1 MSNDVIQANY
11 EVLESIAA
19 RFGSESERVEEMNGR
34 LQSAL
39 RSLQNG
45 GWVGQGAN
53 AFFDEMDSVVLP
65 GAARL
70 TEALTQARTVTL
82 EVKHIIQEAEEEAA
96 RPFGARA
103 ADGAP
108 AADGAA
114 PAPPDVS
121 GGPQPSTPIPTA
133 DIFNDAYMD
142 NMIGKSIQGAGDPG
156 LIDAMRTLSG
166 NPTPAELDRALD
178 QIAAARGVPRADIQ
192 ASYDRYVELRAEAQ
206 RIGAAGGKSGW
217 EPLNET
223 LHPNFMGSTVQ
234 LRYGQV
240 VGDAL
245 GIDPVFGSMLNPTG
259 GLVGGGNISVQF
271 PTEHPVGYHGVFHDA
286 AGYLYNY
293 HNMGPGYNY
302 LGLENRDT
310 SSPLTG
316 QQAGIAHWNE
326 KMGVG
331 GLEATVS
338 NGIGA
343 GIGKAQ
349 DAITW
354 VDNTVDTVKAGV
366 GRAVDAVQE
375 TFEDVQEGVTDFWEW
390 AF

>member
-1 MSNDVIQANY
+1 MSDDVIRVDY
-11 EVLESIAA
+11 EALAKIAE
-19 RFGSESERVEEMNGR
+19 RFGAEAEMIGEMDGR
-34 LQSAL
+34 TRQAMAL
-39 RSLQNG
+39 LQNG
-45 GWVGQGAN
+45 GWEGEGSA
-53 AFFDEMDSVVLP
+53 AFFAEMNRTTLP
-65 GAARL
+65 AVSRL
-70 TEALTQARTVTL
+70 TNALEEAQKITM
-82 EVKHIIQEAEEEAA
+82 EVVRVMQEAEEEAA
-96 RPFGARA
+96 RPFQGQPAAGIPGGA
-103 ADGAP
+103 ADAPSGAGSEAQPP
-108 AADGAA
+108 A
-114 PAPPDVS
+114 
-121 GGPQPSTPIPTA
+121 PIPTA

-142 NMIGKSIQGAGDPG
+142 NMIGKPVQGAGDSG

-166 NPTPAELDRALD
+166 HPTPAELKRALE
-178 QIAAARGVPRADIQ
+178 QIAAARGVPRAEIQ
-192 ASYDRYVELRAEAQ
+192 ASYERYLELRAEAQ
-206 RIGAAGGKSGW
+206 RIGDAGGNSGW

-223 LHPNFMGSTVQ
+223 LHPNFMGSAVQ

-259 GLVGGGNISVQF
+259 GLVGGGNISIQF

-316 QQAGIAHWNE
+316 QQAGIAYWNE

-343 GIGKAQ
+343 GIGKMQ
-349 DAITW
+349 DTITW
-354 VDNTVDTVKAGV
+354 VDNTMDS
-366 GRAVDAVQE
+366 VQE
-375 TFEDVQEGVTDFWEW
+375 TFADIQEGAADFWEW

>member
-1 MSNDVIQANY
+1 MTMNGNVIQANY
-11 EVLESIAA
+11 EQLEAIAG
-19 RFGSESERVEEMNGR
+19 RFGQMAEENETLRANVMRGVE
-34 LQSAL
+34 AL
-39 RSLQNG
+39 RNG
-45 GWVGQGAN
+45 GWEGEGAN
-53 AFFDEMDSVVLP
+53 AFLAEMDGTMFPAVD
-65 GAARL
+65 RL
-70 TEALTQARTVTL
+70 TNALAEAQKVTR
-82 EVKHIIQEAEEEAA
+82 EIVRVIREAEEEAA
-96 RPFGARA
+96 RPFQGRA
-103 ADGAP
+103 ADNVPGGA
-108 AADGAA
+108 G
-114 PAPPDVS
+114 DVPS
-121 GGPQPSTPIPTA
+121 GVSSGTPSPTPIPTA
-133 DIFNDAYMD
+133 DIFSDTYMD
-142 NMIGKSIQGAGDPG
+142 NMIGTSIQGTGDPG

-166 NPTPAELDRALD
+166 KPTPAELDHALD

-192 ASYDRYVELRAEAQ
+192 ASYERYVELRAEAQ
-206 RIGAAGGKSGW
+206 RIGAAGGKGGW
-217 EPLNET
+217 EPLDET
-223 LHPNFMGSTVQ
+223 RHPNFMGSTVQ

-245 GIDPVFGSMLNPTG
+245 GIDPVFGAMLNPTG
-259 GLVGGGNISVQF
+259 GLVGGGNISIQF

-343 GIGKAQ
+343 GIGKTQ

-354 VDNTVDTVKAGV
+354 VDNTVES
-366 GRAVDAVQE
+366 VQE
-375 TFEDVQEGVTDFWEW
+375 TFEDVQEGAADFWEW

>member
-1 MSNDVIQANY
+1 MSNDVIRVDY
-11 EVLESIAA
+11 EALAKIAE
-19 RFGSESERVEEMNGR
+19 RFGAEADIVGEMDGRVRQAVG
-34 LQSAL
+34 AL
-39 RSLQNG
+39 RNG
-45 GWVGQGAN
+45 GWEGEGSA
-53 AFFDEMDSVVLP
+53 AFFAEMDGMMFPAVTW
-65 GAARL
+65 L
-70 TEALTQARTVTL
+70 TSALEEAQKVTL
-82 EVKHIIQEAEEEAA
+82 EIVRVMQEAEEEAA
-96 RPFGARA
+96 RPFRGQPADGIPGGA
-103 ADGAP
+103 ADGPSGVGNGAQPP
-108 AADGAA
+108 A
-114 PAPPDVS
+114 
-121 GGPQPSTPIPTA
+121 PIPTA

-142 NMIGKSIQGAGDPG
+142 NMIGKPIQGAGNPG
-156 LIDAMRTLSG
+156 LINAMRTLSG
-166 NPTPAELDRALD
+166 YPTPAELDRALD
-178 QIAAARGVPRADIQ
+178 QIAVARGVPRAEIQ
-192 ASYDRYVELRAEAQ
+192 ASYERYLELRVEAH
-206 RIGAAGGKSGW
+206 RIGDAGGNSGW

-223 LHPNFMGSTVQ
+223 LHPDFMGSTVQ

-259 GLVGGGNISVQF
+259 GLVGGGNISIQF
-271 PTEHPVGYHGVFHDA
+271 PTEHPVGYHGIFHDA

-349 DAITW
+349 DTITW
-354 VDNTVDTVKAGV
+354 VDNTIDS
-366 GRAVDAVQE
+366 VQE
-375 TFEDVQEGVTDFWEW
+375 TFEDVQEGVGDFWEW